1 MTPYPYIHL
10 RLQSSYSL
18 AEGAIKIKRIAELAK
33 KNNMP
38 SIALTDNNNLFGA
51 LEFSLECVKN
61 GIQPIIGSSLNLLD
75 IQENHNS
82 SQINLLVKNKEG
94 YKNLL
99 YLSSISHTKQNNIVG
114 IRIEDLLNHKHLL
127 NKNYDIVHYDSPD
140 ERGIDVGL
148 IYNKNVFKVNSTK
161 SHELIIYDNKSSKRN
176 YTRDQLVVSG
186 LLDGELI
193 HIIVNHWPS
202 RSGGEERS
210 RAGRMAAAELNKKII
225 DSLQNKYKNAKI
237 ITMGDFNDDP
247 HDDSMKKIL
256 NAKKYIEDV
265 KTNGLYNPMEVI
277 LSDQGI
283 GSNAYRDVW
292 QLFDQI
298 LVTEPFLNKKYDSYQ
313 FYKAGIFNKSYLTQK
328 KGRYKG
334 QPFRSFSWGRF
345 TNGYSDH
352 YPSFIYL
359 IKQNLD

>member
-1 MTPYPYIHL
+1 MRNYILGFLIGIISINSVAQEKRNFKIHTIAFYNVENL
-10 RLQSSYSL
+10 FDTINDVNKNDEASPIM
-18 AEGAIKIKRIAELAK
+18 EIKFNRSEIYKKKVENMAKVIADIGFDLINK
-33 KNNMP
+33 SP
-38 SIALTDNNNLFGA
+38 SIVGLS
-51 LEFSLECVKN
+51 EV
-61 GIQPIIGSSLNLLD
+61 
-75 IQENHNS
+75 ENRN
-82 SQINLLVKNKEG
+82 V
-94 YKNLL
+94 
-99 YLSSISHTKQNNIVG
+99 
-114 IRIEDLLNHKHLL
+114 IEDLLNNKHLF

-186 LLDGELI
+186 LLDNELI

-225 DSLQNKYKNAKI
+225 DSLQDKYKNAKI

-265 KTNGLYNPMEVI
+265 KTNGIYNPMEVI

-313 FYKAGIFNKSYLTQK
+313 FYKAGIFNKSYLINK
-328 KGRYKG
+328 AGRYKG
-334 QPFRSFSWGRF
+334 YPFRSFSWGSF
-345 TNGYSDH
+345 TGGYSDH
-352 YPSFIYL
+352 LPPYIYL
-359 IKQNLD
+359 IKEIKE

>member
-1 MTPYPYIHL
+1 MRNYIL
-10 RLQSSYSL
+10 GFLLAIISL
-18 AEGAIKIKRIAELAK
+18 NTVAQEKRNFKIHTIAFYNVENLFDTINDINKNDEASPIMEIKFNRSEIYKKKVKNMASVIADIGSDLVNK
-33 KNNMP
+33 SP
-38 SIALTDNNNLFGA
+38 SIVGLS
-51 LEFSLECVKN
+51 EV
-61 GIQPIIGSSLNLLD
+61 
-75 IQENHNS
+75 ENRN
-82 SQINLLVKNKEG
+82 V
-94 YKNLL
+94 
-99 YLSSISHTKQNNIVG
+99 
-114 IRIEDLLNHKHLL
+114 IEDLLNNKHLL

-148 IYNKNVFKVNSTK
+148 IYNKDVFKVNSTK
-161 SHELIIYDNKSSKRN
+161 SHELIIYDNNSSKRN

-186 LLDGELI
+186 LLDNELI
-193 HIIVNHWPS
+193 HVIVNHWPS

-256 NAKKYIEDV
+256 NAKKHIEDV
-265 KTNGLYNPMEVI
+265 KTNGIYNPMEVI

-313 FYKAGIFNKSYLTQK
+313 FYKAGIFNKSYLINK
-328 KGRYKG
+328 AGRYKG
-334 QPFRSFSWGRF
+334 YPFRSFSWGSF
-345 TNGYSDH
+345 TGGYSDH
-352 YPSFIYL
+352 LPPYIYL
-359 IKQNLD
+359 IKEIKD

>member
-1 MTPYPYIHL
+1 MKNYIL
-10 RLQSSYSL
+10 GSL
-18 AEGAIKIKRIAELAK
+18 LAIISLNTIAQEKRNFKIHTIAFYNVENLFDTINDVNKNDEASPMMEIKFNRSEIYK
-33 KNNMP
+33 KKVKNMAQVIADIGTDLINKSP
-38 SIALTDNNNLFGA
+38 SIVGLS
-51 LEFSLECVKN
+51 EV
-61 GIQPIIGSSLNLLD
+61 
-75 IQENHNS
+75 ENRN
-82 SQINLLVKNKEG
+82 V
-94 YKNLL
+94 
-99 YLSSISHTKQNNIVG
+99 
-114 IRIEDLLNHKHLL
+114 IEDLLNHKHLL

-148 IYNKNVFKVNSTK
+148 IYNKDVFKVNSTK

-186 LLDGELI
+186 LLDNELI
-193 HIIVNHWPS
+193 HLIVNHWPS

-265 KTNGLYNPMEVI
+265 KTNGIYNPMEVI

-313 FYKAGIFNKSYLTQK
+313 FYKAGIFNKSYLINK
-328 KGRYKG
+328 AGRYKG
-334 QPFRSFSWGRF
+334 YPFRSFSWGSF
-345 TNGYSDH
+345 TDGYSDH
-352 YPSFIYL
+352 LPSYIYL
-359 IKQNLD
+359 IKEIKD

>member
-1 MTPYPYIHL
+1 MRKYIL
-10 RLQSSYSL
+10 GLLLAIISL
-18 AEGAIKIKRIAELAK
+18 NTIAQEKRNFKIHTIAFYNVENLFDTINDINKNDEASPIMEIKFNRSEIYKKKVKNMASVIADIGSDLVNK
-33 KNNMP
+33 SP
-38 SIALTDNNNLFGA
+38 SIVGLS
-51 LEFSLECVKN
+51 EV
-61 GIQPIIGSSLNLLD
+61 
-75 IQENHNS
+75 ENRN
-82 SQINLLVKNKEG
+82 V
-94 YKNLL
+94 
-99 YLSSISHTKQNNIVG
+99 
-114 IRIEDLLNHKHLL
+114 IEDLLNNKHLS

-148 IYNKNVFKVNSTK
+148 IYNKDVFKVNSTK

-186 LLDGELI
+186 LLDNELI
-193 HIIVNHWPS
+193 HLIVNHWPS

-265 KTNGLYNPMEVI
+265 KTNGIYNPMEVI

-313 FYKAGIFNKSYLTQK
+313 FYKAGVFNESYLINK
-328 KGRYKG
+328 AGKYKG
-334 QPFRSFSWGRF
+334 YPFRSFSWGSF
-345 TNGYSDH
+345 TDGYSDH
-352 YPSFIYL
+352 LPSYIYL
-359 IKQNLD
+359 IKEIQD

>member
-1 MTPYPYIHL
+1 MRNYIL
-10 RLQSSYSL
+10 GLLLAIISL
-18 AEGAIKIKRIAELAK
+18 NTVAQEKRNFKIHTIAFYNVENLFDTINDINKNDEASPIMEIKFNRSEIYK
-33 KNNMP
+33 KKVKNMASVIEDIGSDLVNKSP
-38 SIALTDNNNLFGA
+38 SIVGLS
-51 LEFSLECVKN
+51 EV
-61 GIQPIIGSSLNLLD
+61 
-75 IQENHNS
+75 ENRN
-82 SQINLLVKNKEG
+82 V
-94 YKNLL
+94 
-99 YLSSISHTKQNNIVG
+99 
-114 IRIEDLLNHKHLL
+114 IEDLLNNKHLS

-148 IYNKNVFKVNSTK
+148 IYNKDVFKVNSTK
-161 SHELIIYDNKSSKRN
+161 SHELIIYDNNSSKRN

-186 LLDGELI
+186 LLDNELI

-256 NAKKYIEDV
+256 NAKKHIEDV
-265 KTNGLYNPMEVI
+265 KTNGIYNPMEVI

-313 FYKAGIFNKSYLTQK
+313 FYKAGIFNKSYLINK
-328 KGRYKG
+328 AGRYKG
-334 QPFRSFSWGRF
+334 YPFRSFSWGSF
-345 TNGYSDH
+345 TGGYSDH
-352 YPSFIYL
+352 LPPYIYL
-359 IKQNLD
+359 IKEIKD

>member
-1 MTPYPYIHL
+1 MIMTIN
-10 RLQSSYSL
+10 
-18 AEGAIKIKRIAELAK
+18 AIAQEKRNFKTHTIAFYNVENLFDTINDINKNDEASPIMEIKFNRSGIYKKKVENMARVIADIGSDLVNK
-33 KNNMP
+33 SP
-38 SIALTDNNNLFGA
+38 SIVGLS
-51 LEFSLECVKN
+51 EV
-61 GIQPIIGSSLNLLD
+61 
-75 IQENHNS
+75 ENRN
-82 SQINLLVKNKEG
+82 V
-94 YKNLL
+94 
-99 YLSSISHTKQNNIVG
+99 
-114 IRIEDLLNHKHLL
+114 IEDLLNHKHLL
-127 NKNYDIVHYDSPD
+127 NKNYEIVHYDSPD
-140 ERGIDVGL
+140 ERGVDVGL

-161 SHELIIYDNKSSKRN
+161 SHELVIYDNKSSKRN

-186 LLDGELI
+186 LLDNELI

-256 NAKKYIEDV
+256 NAKKYIKDV
-265 KTNGLYNPMEVI
+265 KKNGIYNPMESI

-298 LVTEPFLNKKYDSYQ
+298 LVTEPFLDKNYDSYQ
-313 FYKAGIFNKSYLTQK
+313 FYKAGVFNKSYLINK
-328 KGRYKG
+328 NGRYKG
-334 QPFRSFSWGRF
+334 YPFRSFSWGSF
-345 TNGYSDH
+345 TDGYSDH
-352 YPSFIYL
+352 FPSYIYL
-359 IKQNLD
+359 IKEIKD

>member
-1 MTPYPYIHL
+1 MRKYIL
-10 RLQSSYSL
+10 GLLLAIISL
-18 AEGAIKIKRIAELAK
+18 NTVAQEKRNFKIHTIAFYNVENLFDTINDINKNDEASPIMEIKFNRSEIYKKKVKNMASVIADIGSDLVNK
-33 KNNMP
+33 SP
-38 SIALTDNNNLFGA
+38 SIVGLS
-51 LEFSLECVKN
+51 EV
-61 GIQPIIGSSLNLLD
+61 
-75 IQENHNS
+75 ENRN
-82 SQINLLVKNKEG
+82 V
-94 YKNLL
+94 
-99 YLSSISHTKQNNIVG
+99 
-114 IRIEDLLNHKHLL
+114 IEDLLNNKHLL

-148 IYNKNVFKVNSTK
+148 IYNKDVFKVNSTK

-186 LLDGELI
+186 LLDNELI
-193 HIIVNHWPS
+193 HLIVNHWPS

-265 KTNGLYNPMEVI
+265 KTNGIYNPMEVI

-313 FYKAGIFNKSYLTQK
+313 FYKAGIFNKSYLINK
-328 KGRYKG
+328 AGRYKG
-334 QPFRSFSWGRF
+334 YPFRSFSWGSF
-345 TNGYSDH
+345 TGGYSDH
-352 YPSFIYL
+352 LPPYIYL
-359 IKQNLD
+359 IKEIKD

>member
-1 MTPYPYIHL
+1 MKNYIL
-10 RLQSSYSL
+10 GILLATISL
-18 AEGAIKIKRIAELAK
+18 NTIAQEKRNFKIHTIAFYNVENLFDTINDINKNDEASPIMEIKFNRSEIYKKKVENMASVIADIGSDLVNK
-33 KNNMP
+33 SP
-38 SIALTDNNNLFGA
+38 SIVGLS
-51 LEFSLECVKN
+51 EV
-61 GIQPIIGSSLNLLD
+61 
-75 IQENHNS
+75 ENRN
-82 SQINLLVKNKEG
+82 V
-94 YKNLL
+94 
-99 YLSSISHTKQNNIVG
+99 
-114 IRIEDLLNHKHLL
+114 IEDLINHKYLS
-127 NKNYDIVHYDSPD
+127 NEDYKIVHYDSPD
-140 ERGIDVGL
+140 ERGVDVGL
-148 IYNKNVFKVNSTK
+148 IYNNNVFKVNSTK

-186 LLDGELI
+186 LLDNELI

-265 KTNGLYNPMEVI
+265 KTNGIYNPMEVI

-313 FYKAGIFNKSYLTQK
+313 FYKAGIFNKSYLINK
-328 KGRYKG
+328 AGRYKG
-334 QPFRSFSWGRF
+334 YPFRSFSWGSF
-345 TNGYSDH
+345 TGGYSDH
-352 YPSFIYL
+352 LPPYIYL
-359 IKQNLD
+359 LKEIKD

>member
-1 MTPYPYIHL
+1 MKNYIL
-10 RLQSSYSL
+10 GILL
-18 AEGAIKIKRIAELAK
+18 AIISINTVAQEKRNFKIHTIAFYNVENLFDTINDINKNDEASPIMEIKFNRSEIYKKKVKNMASVIADIGSDLVNK
-33 KNNMP
+33 SP
-38 SIALTDNNNLFGA
+38 SIVGLS
-51 LEFSLECVKN
+51 EV
-61 GIQPIIGSSLNLLD
+61 
-75 IQENHNS
+75 ENRN
-82 SQINLLVKNKEG
+82 V
-94 YKNLL
+94 
-99 YLSSISHTKQNNIVG
+99 
-114 IRIEDLLNHKHLL
+114 IEDLLNNKHLL

-148 IYNKNVFKVNSTK
+148 IYNKDVFKVNSTK
-161 SHELIIYDNKSSKRN
+161 SHELIIYDNNSSKRN

-186 LLDGELI
+186 LLDNELI

-265 KTNGLYNPMEVI
+265 KTNGIYNPMEVI

-313 FYKAGIFNKSYLTQK
+313 FYKAGIFNKSYLINK
-328 KGRYKG
+328 AGRYKG
-334 QPFRSFSWGRF
+334 YPFRSFSWGSF
-345 TNGYSDH
+345 TGGYSDH
-352 YPSFIYL
+352 LPPYIYL
-359 IKQNLD
+359 IKEIKD

>member
-1 MTPYPYIHL
+1 MKNYIL
-10 RLQSSYSL
+10 GILLATISL
-18 AEGAIKIKRIAELAK
+18 NTIAQEKRNFKIHAIAFYNVENLFDTINDINKNDEASPIMEIKFNRSEIYKKKVKNMARVIADIGADLINKS
-33 KNNMP
+33 P
-38 SIALTDNNNLFGA
+38 SIVGLS
-51 LEFSLECVKN
+51 EV
-61 GIQPIIGSSLNLLD
+61 
-75 IQENHNS
+75 ENRN
-82 SQINLLVKNKEG
+82 V
-94 YKNLL
+94 
-99 YLSSISHTKQNNIVG
+99 
-114 IRIEDLLNHKHLL
+114 IEDLLNNKHLL

-148 IYNKNVFKVNSTK
+148 IYNKNVFKVSSTK

-186 LLDGELI
+186 LLDNELI

-265 KTNGLYNPMEVI
+265 KTNGIYNPMEVI

-313 FYKAGIFNKSYLTQK
+313 FYKAGIFNKSYLINK
-328 KGRYKG
+328 AGRYKG
-334 QPFRSFSWGRF
+334 YPFRSFSWGSF
-345 TNGYSDH
+345 TGGYSDH
-352 YPSFIYL
+352 LPPYIYL
-359 IKQNLD
+359 IKEIKD

>member
-1 MTPYPYIHL
+1 MKNYIL
-10 RLQSSYSL
+10 GILLATISL
-18 AEGAIKIKRIAELAK
+18 NTIAQEKRNFKIHTIAFYNVENLFDTINDINKNDEASPIMEIKFNRSEIYKKKVKNMARVIADIGTDLVNK
-33 KNNMP
+33 SP
-38 SIALTDNNNLFGA
+38 SIVGLS
-51 LEFSLECVKN
+51 EV
-61 GIQPIIGSSLNLLD
+61 
-75 IQENHNS
+75 ENRN
-82 SQINLLVKNKEG
+82 V
-94 YKNLL
+94 
-99 YLSSISHTKQNNIVG
+99 
-114 IRIEDLLNHKHLL
+114 IEDLLNNKHLL

-148 IYNKNVFKVNSTK
+148 IYNKDVFKVNSTK

-186 LLDGELI
+186 LLDNELI
-193 HIIVNHWPS
+193 HVIVNHWPS

-265 KTNGLYNPMEVI
+265 KTNGIYNPMEVI

-313 FYKAGIFNKSYLTQK
+313 FYKAGIFNKSYLINK
-328 KGRYKG
+328 AGRYKG
-334 QPFRSFSWGRF
+334 YPFRSFSWGSF
-345 TNGYSDH
+345 TGGYSDH
-352 YPSFIYL
+352 LPPYIYL
-359 IKQNLD
+359 IKEIKN

>member
-1 MTPYPYIHL
+1 MKNYIL
-10 RLQSSYSL
+10 GSL
-18 AEGAIKIKRIAELAK
+18 LAIISLNTIAQEKRNFKIHTIAFYNVENLFDTINDVNKNDEASPMMEIKFNRSEIYK
-33 KNNMP
+33 KKVKNMAQVIADIGTDLINKSP
-38 SIALTDNNNLFGA
+38 SIVGLS
-51 LEFSLECVKN
+51 EV
-61 GIQPIIGSSLNLLD
+61 
-75 IQENHNS
+75 ENRN
-82 SQINLLVKNKEG
+82 V
-94 YKNLL
+94 
-99 YLSSISHTKQNNIVG
+99 
-114 IRIEDLLNHKHLL
+114 IEDLLNHKHLL

-148 IYNKNVFKVNSTK
+148 IYNKDVFKVNSTK

-186 LLDGELI
+186 LLDNELI

-265 KTNGLYNPMEVI
+265 KTNGIYNPMEVI

-283 GSNAYRDVW
+283 GSNAYRDAW

-313 FYKAGIFNKSYLTQK
+313 FYKAGIFNKSYLINK
-328 KGRYKG
+328 AGRYKG
-334 QPFRSFSWGRF
+334 YPFRSFSWGSF
-345 TNGYSDH
+345 TDGYSDH
-352 YPSFIYL
+352 LPSYIYL
-359 IKQNLD
+359 IKEIKD

>member
-1 MTPYPYIHL
+1 MRKYIL
-10 RLQSSYSL
+10 GLLLAIISL
-18 AEGAIKIKRIAELAK
+18 NTIAQEKRNFKIHTIAFYNVENLFDTINDINKNDEASPIMEIKFNRSEIYKKKVKNMASVIADIGSDLVNK
-33 KNNMP
+33 SP
-38 SIALTDNNNLFGA
+38 SIVGLS
-51 LEFSLECVKN
+51 EV
-61 GIQPIIGSSLNLLD
+61 
-75 IQENHNS
+75 ENRN
-82 SQINLLVKNKEG
+82 V
-94 YKNLL
+94 
-99 YLSSISHTKQNNIVG
+99 
-114 IRIEDLLNHKHLL
+114 IEDLLNNKHLS

-148 IYNKNVFKVNSTK
+148 IYNKDVFKVNSTK

-186 LLDGELI
+186 LLDNELI
-193 HIIVNHWPS
+193 HLIVNHWPS

-265 KTNGLYNPMEVI
+265 KTNGIYNPMEVI

-313 FYKAGIFNKSYLTQK
+313 FYKAGIFNKSYLINK
-328 KGRYKG
+328 AGRYKG
-334 QPFRSFSWGRF
+334 YPFRSFSWGSF
-345 TNGYSDH
+345 TDGYSDH
-352 YPSFIYL
+352 LPSYIYL
-359 IKQNLD
+359 IKEIKD

>member
-1 MTPYPYIHL
+1 MKNYIL
-10 RLQSSYSL
+10 GILLTTISL
-18 AEGAIKIKRIAELAK
+18 NTIAQEKRNFKIHTIAFYNVENLFDTINDVNKNDEASPIMEIKFNRSEIYKKKVENMASVIADIGTDLVNK
-33 KNNMP
+33 SP
-38 SIALTDNNNLFGA
+38 SIVGLS
-51 LEFSLECVKN
+51 EV
-61 GIQPIIGSSLNLLD
+61 
-75 IQENHNS
+75 ENRN
-82 SQINLLVKNKEG
+82 V
-94 YKNLL
+94 
-99 YLSSISHTKQNNIVG
+99 
-114 IRIEDLLNHKHLL
+114 IEDLLNNKHLS

-148 IYNKNVFKVNSTK
+148 IYNKDVFKVNSTK

-186 LLDGELI
+186 LLDNELI
-193 HIIVNHWPS
+193 HLIVNHWPS

-265 KTNGLYNPMEVI
+265 KTNGIYNPMEVI

-283 GSNAYRDVW
+283 GSNAYRDAW

-313 FYKAGIFNKSYLTQK
+313 FYKAGIFNKSYLINK
-328 KGRYKG
+328 AGRYKG
-334 QPFRSFSWGRF
+334 YPFRSFSWGSF
-345 TNGYSDH
+345 TGGYSDH
-352 YPSFIYL
+352 LPPYIYL
-359 IKQNLD
+359 IKEIKE

>member
-1 MTPYPYIHL
+1 MRNYIL
-10 RLQSSYSL
+10 GLLLAIISL
-18 AEGAIKIKRIAELAK
+18 NTTAQEKRNFKIHTIAFYNVENLFDTINDINKNDEASPIMEIKFNRSEIYKKKVKNMASVIADIGSDLVNK
-33 KNNMP
+33 SP
-38 SIALTDNNNLFGA
+38 SIVGLS
-51 LEFSLECVKN
+51 EV
-61 GIQPIIGSSLNLLD
+61 
-75 IQENHNS
+75 ENRN
-82 SQINLLVKNKEG
+82 V
-94 YKNLL
+94 
-99 YLSSISHTKQNNIVG
+99 
-114 IRIEDLLNHKHLL
+114 IEDLLNNKHLL

-148 IYNKNVFKVNSTK
+148 IYNKDVFKVNSTK

-186 LLDGELI
+186 LLDNELI
-193 HIIVNHWPS
+193 HVIVNHWPS

-265 KTNGLYNPMEVI
+265 KTNGIYNPMEVI

-313 FYKAGIFNKSYLTQK
+313 FYKAGIFNKSYLINK
-328 KGRYKG
+328 AGRYKG
-334 QPFRSFSWGRF
+334 YPFRSFSWGSF
-345 TNGYSDH
+345 TGGYSDH
-352 YPSFIYL
+352 LPPYIYL
-359 IKQNLD
+359 IKEIKD

>member
-1 MTPYPYIHL
+1 MKNYIL
-10 RLQSSYSL
+10 GILLATISL
-18 AEGAIKIKRIAELAK
+18 NTIAQEKRNFKIHAIAFYNVENLFDTINDINKNDEASPIMEIKFNRSEIYKKKVKNMASVIADIGSDLVNK
-33 KNNMP
+33 SP
-38 SIALTDNNNLFGA
+38 SIVGLS
-51 LEFSLECVKN
+51 EV
-61 GIQPIIGSSLNLLD
+61 
-75 IQENHNS
+75 ENRN
-82 SQINLLVKNKEG
+82 V
-94 YKNLL
+94 
-99 YLSSISHTKQNNIVG
+99 
-114 IRIEDLLNHKHLL
+114 IEDLLNNKHLL

-148 IYNKNVFKVNSTK
+148 IYNKDVFKVNSTK
-161 SHELIIYDNKSSKRN
+161 SHELIIYDNNSSKRN

-186 LLDGELI
+186 LLDNELI

-265 KTNGLYNPMEVI
+265 KTNGIYNPMEVI

-313 FYKAGIFNKSYLTQK
+313 FYKAGIFNKSYLINK
-328 KGRYKG
+328 AGRYKG
-334 QPFRSFSWGRF
+334 YPFRSFSWGSF
-345 TNGYSDH
+345 TGGYSDH
-352 YPSFIYL
+352 LPPYIYL
-359 IKQNLD
+359 IKEIKD

>member
-1 MTPYPYIHL
+1 MKNYIL
-10 RLQSSYSL
+10 GILLVIISIN
-18 AEGAIKIKRIAELAK
+18 AIAQEKRNFKIHTIAFYNVENLFDTINDINKNDEASPIMEIKFNRSEIYK
-33 KNNMP
+33 KKVNNMARVIADIGSDRVNESP
-38 SIALTDNNNLFGA
+38 SIVGLS
-51 LEFSLECVKN
+51 EV
-61 GIQPIIGSSLNLLD
+61 
-75 IQENHNS
+75 ENRN
-82 SQINLLVKNKEG
+82 V
-94 YKNLL
+94 
-99 YLSSISHTKQNNIVG
+99 
-114 IRIEDLLNHKHLL
+114 IEDLLNNKHLL
-127 NKNYDIVHYDSPD
+127 HKNYGIVHYDSPD
-140 ERGIDVGL
+140 ERGVDVGL

-161 SHELIIYDNKSSKRN
+161 SHELVIYDNKSSKRN

-186 LLDGELI
+186 LLDNELI

-256 NAKKYIEDV
+256 NAKKYIKDV
-265 KTNGLYNPMEVI
+265 KKNGIYNPMESI

-298 LVTEPFLNKKYDSYQ
+298 LVTEPFLDKNYDSYQ
-313 FYKAGIFNKSYLTQK
+313 FYKAGVFNKSYLINK
-328 KGRYKG
+328 NGRYKG
-334 QPFRSFSWGRF
+334 YPFRSFSWGSF
-345 TNGYSDH
+345 TDGYSDH
-352 YPSFIYL
+352 FPSYIYL
-359 IKQNLD
+359 IKEIKD

>member
-1 MTPYPYIHL
+1 MRNYIL
-10 RLQSSYSL
+10 GILLAIISL
-18 AEGAIKIKRIAELAK
+18 NTIAQEKRNFKIHTIAFYNVENLFDTINDINKNDEASPIMEIKFNRSEIYKKKVENMASVIADIGSDLVNK
-33 KNNMP
+33 SP
-38 SIALTDNNNLFGA
+38 SIVGLS
-51 LEFSLECVKN
+51 EV
-61 GIQPIIGSSLNLLD
+61 
-75 IQENHNS
+75 ENRN
-82 SQINLLVKNKEG
+82 V
-94 YKNLL
+94 
-99 YLSSISHTKQNNIVG
+99 
-114 IRIEDLLNHKHLL
+114 IEDLLNNKHLL

-148 IYNKNVFKVNSTK
+148 IYNKDVFKVNSTK

-186 LLDGELI
+186 LLDNELI
-193 HIIVNHWPS
+193 HLIVNHWPS

-265 KTNGLYNPMEVI
+265 KTNGIYNPMEVI

-313 FYKAGIFNKSYLTQK
+313 FYKAGIFNKSYLINK
-328 KGRYKG
+328 AGRYKG
-334 QPFRSFSWGRF
+334 YPFRSFSWGSF
-345 TNGYSDH
+345 TGGYSDH
-352 YPSFIYL
+352 LPPYIYL
-359 IKQNLD
+359 IKEIKD

>member
-1 MTPYPYIHL
+1 MKNYIL
-10 RLQSSYSL
+10 GILLTTISL
-18 AEGAIKIKRIAELAK
+18 NTIAQEKRNFKIHTIAFYNVENLFDTINDVNKNDEASPIMEIKFNRSEIYKKKVENMASVIADIGTDLVNK
-33 KNNMP
+33 SP
-38 SIALTDNNNLFGA
+38 SIVGLS
-51 LEFSLECVKN
+51 EV
-61 GIQPIIGSSLNLLD
+61 
-75 IQENHNS
+75 ENRN
-82 SQINLLVKNKEG
+82 V
-94 YKNLL
+94 
-99 YLSSISHTKQNNIVG
+99 
-114 IRIEDLLNHKHLL
+114 IEDLLNNKHLL
-127 NKNYDIVHYDSPD
+127 NKNYYIVHYDSPD

-148 IYNKNVFKVNSTK
+148 IYNKDVFKVNSTK

-186 LLDGELI
+186 LLDNELI
-193 HIIVNHWPS
+193 HVIVNHWPS

-265 KTNGLYNPMEVI
+265 KTNGIYNPMEVI

-283 GSNAYRDVW
+283 GSNAYRDAW

-313 FYKAGIFNKSYLTQK
+313 FYKAGIFNKSYLINK
-328 KGRYKG
+328 AGRYKG
-334 QPFRSFSWGRF
+334 YPFRSFSWGSF
-345 TNGYSDH
+345 TGGYSDH
-352 YPSFIYL
+352 LPPYIYL
-359 IKQNLD
+359 IKEIKD

>member
-1 MTPYPYIHL
+1 MRNYIL
-10 RLQSSYSL
+10 GLLLAIISL
-18 AEGAIKIKRIAELAK
+18 NTVAQEKRNFKIHTIAFYNVENLFDTINDINKNDEASPIMEMKFNRSEIYK
-33 KNNMP
+33 KKVKNMASVIADIGSDLVNKSP
-38 SIALTDNNNLFGA
+38 SIVGLS
-51 LEFSLECVKN
+51 EV
-61 GIQPIIGSSLNLLD
+61 
-75 IQENHNS
+75 ENRN
-82 SQINLLVKNKEG
+82 V
-94 YKNLL
+94 
-99 YLSSISHTKQNNIVG
+99 
-114 IRIEDLLNHKHLL
+114 IEDLLNNKHLL

-148 IYNKNVFKVNSTK
+148 IYNKDVFKVNSTK
-161 SHELIIYDNKSSKRN
+161 SHELIIYDNNSSKRN

-186 LLDGELI
+186 LLDNELI
-193 HIIVNHWPS
+193 HVIVNHWPS

-256 NAKKYIEDV
+256 NAKKHIEDV
-265 KTNGLYNPMEVI
+265 KTNGIYNPMEVI

-313 FYKAGIFNKSYLTQK
+313 FYKAGIFNKSYLINK
-328 KGRYKG
+328 AGRYKG
-334 QPFRSFSWGRF
+334 YPFRSFSWGSF
-345 TNGYSDH
+345 TGGYSDH
-352 YPSFIYL
+352 LPPYIYL
-359 IKQNLD
+359 IKEIKD

>member
-1 MTPYPYIHL
+1 MRNYIL
-10 RLQSSYSL
+10 GLLLAIISL
-18 AEGAIKIKRIAELAK
+18 NTVAQEKRNFKIHTIAFYNVENLFDTINDINKNDEASPIMEIKFNRSEIYK
-33 KNNMP
+33 KKVKNMASVIEDIGSDLVNKSP
-38 SIALTDNNNLFGA
+38 SIVGLS
-51 LEFSLECVKN
+51 EV
-61 GIQPIIGSSLNLLD
+61 
-75 IQENHNS
+75 ENRN
-82 SQINLLVKNKEG
+82 V
-94 YKNLL
+94 
-99 YLSSISHTKQNNIVG
+99 
-114 IRIEDLLNHKHLL
+114 IEDLLNTKHLL

-148 IYNKNVFKVNSTK
+148 IYNKDVFKVNSTK

-186 LLDGELI
+186 LLDNELI

-256 NAKKYIEDV
+256 NAKKHIEDV
-265 KTNGLYNPMEVI
+265 KTNGIYNPMEVI

-313 FYKAGIFNKSYLTQK
+313 FYKAGIFNKSYLINK
-328 KGRYKG
+328 AGRYKG
-334 QPFRSFSWGRF
+334 YPFRSFSWGSF
-345 TNGYSDH
+345 TGGYSDH
-352 YPSFIYL
+352 LPPYIYL
-359 IKQNLD
+359 IKEIKD

>member
-1 MTPYPYIHL
+1 MCIRDRLNTVAQEKRNFKIHTIAFYNVENL
-10 RLQSSYSL
+10 FDTINDINKNDEASPIM
-18 AEGAIKIKRIAELAK
+18 EIKFNRSEIYKKKVENMASVIADIGSDLVNK
-33 KNNMP
+33 SP
-38 SIALTDNNNLFGA
+38 SIVGLS
-51 LEFSLECVKN
+51 EV
-61 GIQPIIGSSLNLLD
+61 
-75 IQENHNS
+75 ENRN
-82 SQINLLVKNKEG
+82 V
-94 YKNLL
+94 
-99 YLSSISHTKQNNIVG
+99 
-114 IRIEDLLNHKHLL
+114 IEDLLNTKHLL

-148 IYNKNVFKVNSTK
+148 IYNKDVFKVNSTK
-161 SHELIIYDNKSSKRN
+161 SHELIIYDNNSSKRN

-186 LLDGELI
+186 LLDNELI

-256 NAKKYIEDV
+256 NAKKHIEDV
-265 KTNGLYNPMEVI
+265 KTNGIYNPMEVI

-313 FYKAGIFNKSYLTQK
+313 FYKAGIFNKSYLINK
-328 KGRYKG
+328 AGRYKG
-334 QPFRSFSWGRF
+334 YPFRSFSWGSF
-345 TNGYSDH
+345 TDGYSDH
-352 YPSFIYL
+352 LPPYIYL
-359 IKQNLD
+359 IKEIKD

>member
-1 MTPYPYIHL
+1 MRNYIL
-10 RLQSSYSL
+10 GLLLAIISL
-18 AEGAIKIKRIAELAK
+18 NTVAQEKRNFKIHTIAFYNVENLFDTINDINKNDEASPIMEIKFNRPEIYKKKVKNMASVIADIGSDLVNK
-33 KNNMP
+33 SP
-38 SIALTDNNNLFGA
+38 SIVGLS
-51 LEFSLECVKN
+51 EV
-61 GIQPIIGSSLNLLD
+61 
-75 IQENHNS
+75 ENRN
-82 SQINLLVKNKEG
+82 V
-94 YKNLL
+94 
-99 YLSSISHTKQNNIVG
+99 
-114 IRIEDLLNHKHLL
+114 IEDLLNNKHLS

-148 IYNKNVFKVNSTK
+148 IYNKDVFKVNSTK

-186 LLDGELI
+186 LLDNELI
-193 HIIVNHWPS
+193 HLIVNHWPS

-265 KTNGLYNPMEVI
+265 KTNGIYNPMEVI

-313 FYKAGIFNKSYLTQK
+313 FYKAGIFNKSYLINK
-328 KGRYKG
+328 AGRYKG
-334 QPFRSFSWGRF
+334 YPFRSFSWGSF
-345 TNGYSDH
+345 TDGYSDH
-352 YPSFIYL
+352 LPSYIYL
-359 IKQNLD
+359 IKEIKD

>member
-1 MTPYPYIHL
+1 MRNYIL
-10 RLQSSYSL
+10 GLLLAIISL
-18 AEGAIKIKRIAELAK
+18 NTTAQEKRNFKIHTIAFYNVENLFDTINDINKNDEASPIMEIKFNRSEIYKKKVKNMASVIADIGSDLVNK
-33 KNNMP
+33 SP
-38 SIALTDNNNLFGA
+38 SIVGLS
-51 LEFSLECVKN
+51 EV
-61 GIQPIIGSSLNLLD
+61 
-75 IQENHNS
+75 ENRN
-82 SQINLLVKNKEG
+82 V
-94 YKNLL
+94 
-99 YLSSISHTKQNNIVG
+99 
-114 IRIEDLLNHKHLL
+114 IEDLLNNKHLL

-148 IYNKNVFKVNSTK
+148 IYNKDVFKVNSTK
-161 SHELIIYDNKSSKRN
+161 SHELIIYDNNSSKRN

-186 LLDGELI
+186 LLDNELI

-256 NAKKYIEDV
+256 NAKKHIEDV
-265 KTNGLYNPMEVI
+265 KTNGIYNPMEVI

>member
-1 MTPYPYIHL
+1 MKNYIL
-10 RLQSSYSL
+10 GSL
-18 AEGAIKIKRIAELAK
+18 LAIISLNTIAQEKRNFKIHTIAFYNVENLFDTINDVNKNDEASPMMEIKFNRSEIYK
-33 KNNMP
+33 KKVKNMAQVIADIGTDLINKSP
-38 SIALTDNNNLFGA
+38 SIVGLS
-51 LEFSLECVKN
+51 EV
-61 GIQPIIGSSLNLLD
+61 
-75 IQENHNS
+75 ENRN
-82 SQINLLVKNKEG
+82 V
-94 YKNLL
+94 
-99 YLSSISHTKQNNIVG
+99 
-114 IRIEDLLNHKHLL
+114 IEDLLNHKHLL

-148 IYNKNVFKVNSTK
+148 IYNKDVFKVNSTK

-186 LLDGELI
+186 LLDNELI

-265 KTNGLYNPMEVI
+265 KTNGIYNPMEVI

-313 FYKAGIFNKSYLTQK
+313 FYKAGVFNKSYLINKT
-328 KGRYKG
+328 GRYKG
-334 QPFRSFSWGRF
+334 YPFRSFSWGSF
-345 TNGYSDH
+345 TDGYSDH
-352 YPSFIYL
+352 LPSYIYL
-359 IKQNLD
+359 IKEIKD

>member
-1 MTPYPYIHL
+1 MKNYIL
-10 RLQSSYSL
+10 GFLLAIISL
-18 AEGAIKIKRIAELAK
+18 NTIAQEKRNFKIHTIAFYNVENLFDTINDINKNDEASPIMEIKFNRSEIYKKKVENMASVIADIGSDLVNK
-33 KNNMP
+33 SP
-38 SIALTDNNNLFGA
+38 SIVGLS
-51 LEFSLECVKN
+51 EV
-61 GIQPIIGSSLNLLD
+61 
-75 IQENHNS
+75 ENRN
-82 SQINLLVKNKEG
+82 V
-94 YKNLL
+94 
-99 YLSSISHTKQNNIVG
+99 
-114 IRIEDLLNHKHLL
+114 IEDLLNNKHLL

-148 IYNKNVFKVNSTK
+148 IYNKDVFKVNSTK

-186 LLDGELI
+186 LLDNELI

-265 KTNGLYNPMEVI
+265 KTNGIYNPMEVI

-313 FYKAGIFNKSYLTQK
+313 FYKAGIFNKSYLINK
-328 KGRYKG
+328 AGRYKG
-334 QPFRSFSWGRF
+334 YPFRSFSWGSF
-345 TNGYSDH
+345 TGGYSDH
-352 YPSFIYL
+352 LPPYIYL
-359 IKQNLD
+359 IKEIKD